1 MLSYI
6 KSEWFRLLLVCI
18 YVAVVI
24 YCAMVG
30 NVLAIIG
37 WGTGAAI
44 LLMASIY
51 SWICVKSAAE
61 YKAKAEAKPDVV
73 INIK

>member
-24 YCAMVG
+24 HCAMVG

-37 WGTGAAI
+37 WGTGAVI

-51 SWICVKSAAE
+51 SWYFHKITATYKSE
-61 YKAKAEAKPDVV
+61 AKSKPDVV